1 MKAGLVMGH
10 LGCILPP
17 GVGGILRLIFGRSLE
32 KRDGVRI
39 QPPAVSVK
47 ERRKEING
55 RTWWLQPWP
64 AGCWPWGCSH
74 NR

>member
-32 KRDGVRI
+32 KERRREDTTSRRLGEGT
-39 QPPAVSVK
+39 K
-47 ERRKEING
+47 ERN
-55 RTWWLQPWP
+55 
-64 AGCWPWGCSH
+64 
-74 NR
+74 